1 MSGDSKKEVLTATE
15 KAEKAKNPDAERVT
29 LIALDFLKR
38 LGNKRDLKPEKVSLQ
53 GERYV
58 AEIKIKKKTAIV
70 QIDTTTEGIKE
81 YEIKRESEESPSF
94 SPLSPKTLLVICG
107 IVVLLYI
114 VLSLLGVQS
123 FFSNLF

>member
-1 MSGDSKKEVLTATE
+1 MSVDSSGKASTATE
-15 KAEKAKNPDAERVT
+15 KAKNPNAERVT

-58 AEIKIKKKTAIV
+58 AEIKVKKRTAIV
-70 QIDTTTEGIKE
+70 QIDRTTEEIKE
-81 YEIKRESEESPSF
+81 YEIKSETEEAPSF
-94 SPLSPKTLLVICG
+94 SPLSPKTLLIICG
-107 IVVLLYI
+107 IVILLYI

-123 FFSNLF
+123 FLGNLFRI

>member
-1 MSGDSKKEVLTATE
+1 MPTNSKEEASTAT
-15 KAEKAKNPDAERVT
+15 EKAKNPDAERVT

-53 GERYV
+53 GERYI
-58 AEIKIKKKTAIV
+58 AEIKIKKRIALVQVDTA
-70 QIDTTTEGIKE
+70 TEEIKE
-81 YEIKRESEESPSF
+81 YEIKSETEESPSF

-107 IVVLLYI
+107 IVILLYI
-114 VLSLLGVQS
+114 ILSLLGVQS

>member
-1 MSGDSKKEVLTATE
+1 MSGKPNKEVPTATE
-15 KAEKAKNPDAERVT
+15 KTKNPNAERVT

-53 GERYV
+53 GERYI

-70 QIDTTTEGIKE
+70 QIDTATEEIKE
-81 YEIKRESEESPSF
+81 YEIKSGTEESPSF
-94 SPLSPKTLLVICG
+94 FPLSPKTLLVMCG
-107 IVVLLYI
+107 IVILLYI

>member
-1 MSGDSKKEVLTATE
+1 MSKDSSREASAAT
-15 KAEKAKNPDAERVT
+15 EKAKNPDAERVT

-58 AEIKIKKKTAIV
+58 AEIKIKKRTAIV
-70 QIDTTTEGIKE
+70 QIDAATEGIKE
-81 YEIKRESEESPSF
+81 YEIKSESEESPSF

>member
-1 MSGDSKKEVLTATE
+1 MSAASNEEASTATE
-15 KAEKAKNPDAERVT
+15 KTKNPDAERVT

-38 LGNKRDLKPEKVSLQ
+38 LGNKRDLRPEKVSLQ

-70 QIDTTTEGIKE
+70 QIDTATEEIKE
-81 YEIKRESEESPSF
+81 YEIKSETEESPGF
-94 SPLSPKTLLVICG
+94 FPLSPKTLLIVCG